1 MSLGNSV
8 ELRYNEIIAQV
19 QGGDTVTTYIKQEI
33 WVEETEVDL
42 KPAEVMT
49 IAEAA
54 RQLGVYTQAV
64 SLALDRGDLTVL
76 IDPDAPKRQ
85 GRRLVLRSEIGAWEA
100 RRQQRLGHDV
110 PESSQRITYT
120 W

>member
-1 MSLGNSV
+1 M
-8 ELRYNEIIAQV
+8 
-19 QGGDTVTTYIKQEI
+19 TTYIMQEI
-33 WVEETEVDL
+33 WVQETEVEF
-42 KPAEVMT
+42 KPDEVMT

-76 IDPDAPKRQ
+76 IDPEAPKRQ
-85 GRRLVLRSEIGAWEA
+85 GRRLVLRSEIEAWQE
-100 RRQQRLGHDV
+100 RRRERLGDEA
-110 PESSQRITYT
+110 PEPSHAITYS

>member
-1 MSLGNSV
+1 
-8 ELRYNEIIAQV
+8 
-19 QGGDTVTTYIKQEI
+19 VTTYLKQEI
-33 WVEETEVDL
+33 WVEETEVEL

-54 RQLGVYTQAV
+54 RRLGVYTQAV

-76 IDPDAPKRQ
+76 IDPDAPQRQ
-85 GRRLVLRSEIGAWEA
+85 GRRLVLRSEIEAWEA
-100 RRQQRLGHDV
+100 RRQERMGQDV
-110 PESSQRITYT
+110 PESSRRVTYS

>member
-1 MSLGNSV
+1 M
-8 ELRYNEIIAQV
+8 
-19 QGGDTVTTYIKQEI
+19 TTYIKQEI

-42 KPAEVMT
+42 KSGEVMT

-76 IDPDAPKRQ
+76 IDLDAPKRQ
-85 GRRLVLRSEIGAWEA
+85 GRRLVLCSEIEAWKV

-110 PESSQRITYT
+110 PESSQRVTYT

>member
-1 MSLGNSV
+1 M
-8 ELRYNEIIAQV
+8 
-19 QGGDTVTTYIKQEI
+19 TTYIKQEI
-33 WVEETEVDL
+33 WVEETEVEL

-76 IDPDAPKRQ
+76 IDPDAPQRQ
-85 GRRLVLRSEIGAWEA
+85 GRRLVLRSEIEAWEE

-110 PESSQRITYT
+110 PESSRRVTYT

>member
-1 MSLGNSV
+1 
-8 ELRYNEIIAQV
+8 
-19 QGGDTVTTYIKQEI
+19 VTTYIKQET
-33 WVEETEVDL
+33 WVEETEVEL

-85 GRRLVLRSEIGAWEA
+85 GRRLVLRSEIEAWQA
-100 RRQQRLGHDV
+100 RRRERLGQQV
-110 PESSQRITYT
+110 PEASRGVTYT

>member
-1 MSLGNSV
+1 
-8 ELRYNEIIAQV
+8 
-19 QGGDTVTTYIKQEI
+19 VTTYIKQEI
-33 WVEETEVDL
+33 WVEETEVEL
-42 KPAEVMT
+42 KPGEVMT

-85 GRRLVLRSEIGAWEA
+85 GRRLVLRSEIEAWQV
-100 RRQQRLGHDV
+100 RRWKRLGRDV
-110 PESSQRITYT
+110 PKSSRRVTYT

>member
-1 MSLGNSV
+1 M
-8 ELRYNEIIAQV
+8 
-19 QGGDTVTTYIKQEI
+19 QEI
-33 WVEETEVDL
+33 WVQETEVEF
-42 KPAEVMT
+42 KPNEVMT

-76 IDPDAPKRQ
+76 IDPEAPKRQ
-85 GRRLVLRSEIGAWEA
+85 GRRLVLRSEIEDWEA
-100 RRQQRLGHDV
+100 RRRERLGEEM
-110 PESSQRITYT
+110 PESSRAVSYS

>member
-1 MSLGNSV
+1 MSLGNSA
-8 ELRYNEIIAQV
+8 ELRYNGVIAQV
-19 QGGDTVTTYIKQEI
+19 QGGDTVTTYIMQEI
-33 WVEETEVDL
+33 WVQETEVEF
-42 KPAEVMT
+42 KPNEVMT

-76 IDPDAPKRQ
+76 IDPEAPKRQ
-85 GRRLVLRSEIGAWEA
+85 GRRLVLRSEIEDWEA
-100 RRQQRLGHDV
+100 RRRERLGEEM
-110 PESSQRITYT
+110 PEPSRAVSYS

>member
-1 MSLGNSV
+1 M
-8 ELRYNEIIAQV
+8 
-19 QGGDTVTTYIKQEI
+19 TTYIRQEI
-33 WVEETEVDL
+33 WVEETEVEL

-76 IDPDAPKRQ
+76 IDPEAPQRQ
-85 GRRLVLRSEIGAWEA
+85 GRRLVLRSEIEAWEA
-100 RRQQRLGHDV
+100 RRQERMGQDV
-110 PESSQRITYT
+110 PESSRRITYS

>member
-1 MSLGNSV
+1 
-8 ELRYNEIIAQV
+8 
-19 QGGDTVTTYIKQEI
+19 VTTYIKQEI
-33 WVEETEVDL
+33 WVEETEVEL

-76 IDPDAPKRQ
+76 IDLDAPKRQ
-85 GRRLVLRSEIGAWEA
+85 GRRLVLRSEIEAWQA
-100 RRQQRLGHDV
+100 RRQERLGHEV
-110 PESSQRITYT
+110 PETSSRISYS

>member
-1 MSLGNSV
+1 
-8 ELRYNEIIAQV
+8 
-19 QGGDTVTTYIKQEI
+19 VTTYIMQEI
-33 WVEETEVDL
+33 WVQETEVEF
-42 KPAEVMT
+42 KPNEVMT

-76 IDPDAPKRQ
+76 IDPEAPKRQ
-85 GRRLVLRSEIGAWEA
+85 GRRLVLRSEIEDWEA
-100 RRQQRLGHDV
+100 RRRERLGEEM
-110 PESSQRITYT
+110 PESSRAVSYS